1 MASRIIRRIVYIIL
15 LGALIF
21 GVVRRETSSDHHVIF
36 AALLTIETTIFLLLL
51 WCLIFTRVEP
61 NLTRIALVVILL
73 AFWLTFWVYTESQ
86 LFPASNQSM
95 KPTTPWRNKFI
106 IFAADPA
113 RGLSLSR

>member
-1 MASRIIRRIVYIIL
+1 MASRIIRRIVYVVL

-36 AALLTIETTIFLLLL
+36 DALVTIETTIFLLLL
-51 WCLIFTRVEP
+51 WCSIFTRVEP

-86 LFPASNQSM
+86 FPASNQSM
-95 KPTTPWRNKFI
+95 KPTAPLRYKFSV
-106 IFAADPA
+106 FAIDPA
-113 RGLSLSR
+113 RGLPLSR